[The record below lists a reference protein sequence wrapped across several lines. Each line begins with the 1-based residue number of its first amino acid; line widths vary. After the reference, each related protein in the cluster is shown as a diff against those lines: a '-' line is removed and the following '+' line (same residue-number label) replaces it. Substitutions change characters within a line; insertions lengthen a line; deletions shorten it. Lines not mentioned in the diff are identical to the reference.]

1 MSDIQDFPYTEDEI
15 IPFMSFVSF
24 RDTHRDLLKRRREE
38 KKEQGEETPDFW
50 TAVDEFLQRGRAAG
64 AFLDEDTDREAAQNL
79 LDYWETQLFHAGRD
93 IPDMILAEFN
103 ANLQPEIP
111 DDRCPYVG
119 LNAFDT
125 NNQHQF
131 YGRDQLIGELLN
143 QVLVSRLVTTIGPSG
158 SGKSSVVLAGLLPR
172 LKAGELPGSALWN
185 YFPVIVPGS
194 APLTALARLVRP
206 ENADPAVWMFETTE
220 KLREDTDHFTT
231 LVEEYSEE
239 ASVLVIDQF
248 EEAFT
253 LCHDEEER
261 NAFLENLLN
270 LVRSRDSR
278 HVIIL
283 TMRVDYE
290 SYLTKVPLFHSLVEQ
305 GQVRVSAMN
314 TAELHEAIEKPA
326 TAVGLKFEEGLV
338 DAVVREI
345 VGEPAALPLLQ
356 FALLQLWDNR
366 ERNRVTWET
375 YRRLGGVMQVLAHT
389 ANTMY
394 DNLIPEDQVTARRIL
409 LRLVRPSEG
418 LEFTRR
424 RVPLRQLYQAGEAH
438 DRVDRVLDK
447 LVQSRLVRKTRGHTE
462 EDDQLEVAH
471 EALVRNWPRLVD
483 WLDEER
489 IRLRHRL
496 RLTDQAE
503 HWDALNRDD
512 GALLRGALLQE
523 ALQYDDLSPLETDF
537 VKASQSALQREEEE
551 REAVRRRE
559 LEQARAL
566 AAEQSRL
573 AREQKQ
579 LAEEQRLRA
588 EAQAVAA
595 QRARN
600 FTVALVA
607 ILILVIVG
615 AAAIVRSVQ
624 ANAAAEESAR
634 IAAENEASATQSAL
648 EAQIIAVT
656 AEAVAIAGTAQYEE
670 ASLSNATAT
679 SEAIMQQ
686 TVAAE
691 RAIEQNRGTSTA
703 VAATAT
709 ADFEIAVA
717 TATQAARGT
726 PTSTTSSS
734 STQPT
739 STPDAAALALE
750 AQLNAFVREEDNMPM
765 LFITGGPF
773 LMGAS
778 GDQTNQDEQPP
789 HEVIVPSFYLDRF
802 EVSIQQYADFLNRLG
817 GNRGMCD
824 GFDCVKTL
832 VDTQWANLLNNFG
845 VFEPRPGT
853 ASFPITWVS
862 WHGAD
867 AYCRSIGRRL
877 PTEAEWEYAAKGLD
891 GRLFPWGNT
900 PPEPYVHAVFGLQ
913 LRDFPRAFRPV
924 DALPLGASPF
934 GVFGMAGGAAEWV
947 ADWYQSDYYAAQSN
961 SHLPNE
967 NSASGANVVRGGSW
981 LDPGSELRTTNRTN
995 LAPAIIGVDDPAYA
1009 GVGFR
1014 CAQDADN

>member
-1 MSDIQDFPYTEDEI
+1 MSDIQDISYSEDDI
-15 IPFMSFVSF
+15 IPFMSFASF

-38 KKEQGEETPDFW
+38 KKEGDEETAEFW
-50 TAVDEFLQRGRAAG
+50 MAVDEFLQRGRAAG
-64 AFLDEDTDREAAQNL
+64 AFLDEDSDREAAQNL
-79 LDYWETQLFHAGRD
+79 LDYWETQLFHSGRD

-103 ANLQPEIP
+103 PNLQPEIP
-111 DDRCPYVG
+111 DERCPYVG
-119 LNAFDT
+119 LNAFDSS
-125 NNQHQF
+125 NQHLF

-143 QVLVSRLVTTIGPSG
+143 QVLVSRLITTIGPSG

-194 APLTALARLVRP
+194 APLTALARLLQP
-206 ENADPAVWMFETTE
+206 AGSDPALWIFDTTE
-220 KLREDTDHFTT
+220 KLREDTNHLTT
-231 LVEEYSEE
+231 LIESHSEE

-248 EEAFT
+248 EETFT

-270 LVRSRDSR
+270 LVRTRDSR
-278 HVIIL
+278 HVVIL

-290 SYLTKVPLFHSLVEQ
+290 SYLTKAPLFHSLVEQ

-314 TAELHEAIEKPA
+314 TAELHDAIEKPA
-326 TAVGLKFEEGLV
+326 TAIGLKFEEGLV

-375 YRRLGGVMQVLAHT
+375 YRRLGGVMQALAHT
-389 ANTMY
+389 ADNIY
-394 DNLIPEDQVTARRIL
+394 DNLLPEDQVTARRIL

-424 RVPLRQLYQAGEAH
+424 RVPLRQLYQTGEAR
-438 DRVDRVLDK
+438 DRVDRVMEK
-447 LVQSRLVRKTRGHTE
+447 LVQSRLVRSTKGHTE
-462 EDDQLEVAH
+462 EDDQIEVAH

-483 WLDEER
+483 WLEEER

-503 HWDALNRDD
+503 QWDALNKDE

-551 REAVRRRE
+551 KEAVRRRE

-566 AAEQSRL
+566 AAEQSHL

-600 FTVALVA
+600 FTIALVA
-607 ILILVIVG
+607 ILVLVIIG

-624 ANAAAEESAR
+624 ANAAAQDSAR
-634 IAAENEASATQSAL
+634 IAAENEASATRSAL
-648 EAQIIAVT
+648 EAQIIAIT
-656 AEAVAIAGTAQYEE
+656 AEAVAIAGTAQSEE
-670 ASLSNATAT
+670 VSINNATAT
-679 SEAIMQQ
+679 REAEIQQ

-691 RAIEQNRGTSTA
+691 RAAEQNRATGTA

-709 ADFEIAVA
+709 VDFESAVA
-717 TATQAARGT
+717 TATQAARATATNSGSTVLPTGT
-726 PTSTTSSS
+726 PD
-734 STQPT
+734 Q
-739 STPDAAALALE
+739 AALALD
-750 AQLNAFVREEDNMPM
+750 AQLRAFVREEDNMPM

-773 LMGAS
+773 LLGTTGEQS
-778 GDQTNQDEQPP
+778 NLDEQPP
-789 HEVIVPSFYLDRF
+789 HEVIIPSFYLDRF
-802 EVSIQQYADFLNRLG
+802 EISIQQYADFLNRQG
-817 GNRGMCD
+817 GNRGMCS

-832 VDTQWANLLNNFG
+832 VDTQYAHLLNNFG
-845 VFEPRPGT
+845 FFEPRPGT
-853 ASFPITWVS
+853 GSFPITWVS
-862 WHGAD
+862 WYGAD

-900 PPEPYVHAVFGLQ
+900 PPEPNVNAVFDYQ

-924 DALPLGASPF
+924 DALPAGASPF

-947 ADWYQSDYYAAQSN
+947 ADWYQDDYYATQST

-967 NSASGANVVRGGSW
+967 DATSGEKSLRGGSW
-981 LDPGSELRTTNRTN
+981 LDPGSELRVTNRGHM
-995 LAPAIIGVDDPAYA
+995 APVILNVDNPDYA

-1014 CAQDADN
+1014 CAQDANN